1 MTTVDQVA
9 LALAGLAVLSMPV
22 FAVVR
27 ARRPGDPDVA
37 RRPATVLL
45 GRWVRD
51 WLMWAI
57 GPFERLLIVLRIPPL
72 AFNVLGVVCGAAAGL
87 AYLRGAFGTGGWLV
101 LLGGL
106 ADVLDGRLARAQN
119 VVSPAGAFIDST
131 LDRFAEVFALA
142 GLAAFYAAAPWR
154 VLIVALALGGSL
166 LVSYT
171 RARGEGLGISYQGG
185 VMARAERL
193 VLLAVASL
201 VEAWASPALGVPTGT
216 VVLWTVAAIAVGS
229 LGTALHRTVAIA
241 RALGRR
247 EADR

>member
-1 MTTVDQVA
+1 MSADQIA
-9 LALAGLAVLSMPV
+9 LAVAGLAVLSMPV
-22 FAVVR
+22 YALVGR
-27 ARRPGDPDVA
+27 GRGDPDVA

-57 GPFERLLIVLRIPPL
+57 GPLERGLNAAGVPPL
-72 AFNVLGVVCGAAAGL
+72 ALNVTGVALGVGA
-87 AYLRGAFGTGGWLV
+87 GATYATGRFATGGVLV

-119 VVSPAGAFIDST
+119 KASPSGAFIDST

-142 GLAAFYAAAPWR
+142 GLAVCFGASPPR
-154 VLIVALALGGSL
+154 VLAVTLALGGSL

-185 VMARAERL
+185 LMARAERL
-193 VLLAVASL
+193 VLLALASL
-201 VEAWASPALGVPTGT
+201 LDAWASRTFSLAPGT
-216 VVLWTVAAIAVGS
+216 LVTVACALIAAGA
-229 LGTALHRTVAIA
+229 LGTAVHRTVAIA
-241 RALGRR
+241 RALARGARQ
-247 EADR
+247 

>member
-1 MTTVDQVA
+1 MSPMDRVA
-9 LALAGLAVLSMPV
+9 LAIAAVAVLSMPV
-22 FAVVR
+22 YAIVR
-27 ARRPGDPDVA
+27 APRPGDPDVA
-37 RRPATVLL
+37 RRPATMLL

-57 GPFERLLIVLRIPPL
+57 APFERLLVALRVSPL
-72 AFNVLGVVCGAAAGL
+72 AFNVLGVVCGAAAGF
-87 AYLRGAFGTGGWLV
+87 AYVRGAFGPGGWLV

-119 VVSPAGAFIDST
+119 VVSPAGAFLDST

-154 VLIVALALGGSL
+154 VLVVSLALGGSL

-193 VLLAVASL
+193 VLLALASL
-201 VEAWASPALGVPTGT
+201 LDGWASPALGAAPGT
-216 VVLWTVAAIAVGS
+216 LVLWAVAAIAAGS

-241 RALGRR
+241 RALARR
-247 EADR
+247 EAGR